1 MKLVKT
7 GGFTLIE
14 LLVVIGIILLLAAML
29 FPALRGA
36 REQGR
41 RAKCVNNLKQI
52 SAALHMYATDH
63 NEKFPPNLQALVDE
77 GYIDDLNVFICPSSG
92 LSQISNADQG
102 SYLYNA
108 GLTESAPSTTPIV
121 CDKPENHQ
129 GRGGN
134 VLYVSGT
141 VKWEPA
147 KGGKKWS
154 PPF

>member
-1 MKLVKT
+1 MRASGK

-52 SAALHMYATDH
+52 SAALHMYSADH
-63 NEKFPPNLQALVDE
+63 NEHFPPNLQALVDE
-77 GYIDDLNVFICPSSG
+77 GYIDDINVFICPSSG
-92 LSQISNADQG
+92 KTSITNADQG
-102 SYLYNA
+102 DYLYNP

-121 CDKPENHQ
+121 CDRPENHG

-134 VLYVSGT
+134 VLYVGGT
-141 VKWEPA
+141 VRWEPG
-147 KGGKKWS
+147 KGGKWS